1 MNRYLIIVSRD
12 RPDLL
17 GTLAVIYGQK
27 GKAEIRFDR
36 RQGLPWTGT
45 GDRPHR
51 RTRSPRDCRLQEHG
65 FLVVLRPKSS
75 ARRAE
80 SVVSVGTHGRRPRCA
95 RGVVRPDAPISHHPQ
110 SDQAWHRAHPDP
122 A

>member
-27 GKAEIRFDR
+27 GAAEIRFDR
-36 RQGLPWTGT
+36 RQGWPWTGT
-45 GDRPHR
+45 GARPDR
-51 RTRSPRDCRLQEHG
+51 RTRSARDGGLQENG
-65 FLVVLRPKSS
+65 FLVILHPKWS
-75 ARRAE
+75 ARAE
-80 SVVSVGTHGRRPRCA
+80 SVVGAGTHGRRPHGA
-95 RGVVRPDAPISHHPQ
+95 RGVLRPEAPISHQPQ
-110 SDQAWHRAHPDP
+110 PDQAPHLTHPDP

>member
-27 GKAEIRFDR
+27 GVAEIRFDQ
-36 RQGLPWTGT
+36 RQGRPWTET
-45 GDRPHR
+45 GARPDR
-51 RTRSPRDCRLQEHG
+51 RTRLPRDGVLQKHG
-65 FLVVLRPKSS
+65 FLVILHPTLSAQRAEATVGARTHGHRPHG
-75 ARRAE
+75 ARR
-80 SVVSVGTHGRRPRCA
+80 VLG
-95 RGVVRPDAPISHHPQ
+95 PDGLLSHQPQ
-110 SDQAWHRAHPDP
+110 PDQAPHLTHPDP